1 MHVSEVRK
9 SFFSAIFSA
18 ILGFT
23 CVAMMPAPAEAH
35 QEGKACDNSGI
46 CCPPQDAQ
54 TVTTH
59 GSGEVKV
66 FPDTFSLEVTVESDD
81 DSLEK
86 ARQISTQKTTALR
99 NALKALNLKSL
110 QLQTLAFNLYPIY
123 KTNKGE
129 RLPKLLGYHVSN
141 QLKVKAVGLSAEELA
156 DVASRV
162 LAIASEH
169 ASSTGSLSFY
179 LANPRASQLKAL
191 ELASQ
196 NAQDQAQAMATGAG
210 ARLGNVQMLSSGYSQ
225 PMPMNVQ
232 AAPRMKMMET
242 AGDAAP
248 PPPVEVSE
256 TTISAD
262 VQARFE
268 LLKPLK

>member
-1 MHVSEVRK
+1 MRLSEARHP
-9 SFFSAIFSA
+9 FFSLIFSA
-18 ILGFT
+18 ILGLT
-23 CVAMMPAPAEAH
+23 CLGMMPMSSAAN
-35 QEGKACDNSGI
+35 QEGKACETSGI

-54 TVTTH
+54 TVTTQ
-59 GSGEVKV
+59 GSGEIKV
-66 FPDTFSLEVTVESDD
+66 FPDTFSLEVTIASDD
-81 DSLEK
+81 ASLEK
-86 ARQISTQKTTALR
+86 ARQTSTQKTTALR

-110 QLQTLAFNLYPIY
+110 QLQTMAFNLYPIY
-123 KTNKGE
+123 KATKGE

-141 QLKVKAVGLSAEELA
+141 QLKVKAVGLSPEELA

-169 ASSTGSLSFY
+169 ASATGSLSFY
-179 LANPRASQLKAL
+179 LANPRPSQLKAL

-196 NAQDQAQAMATGAG
+196 NARDQAQAMATGAG

-225 PMPMNVQ
+225 PIPMNVQ

-242 AGDAAP
+242 DADAPP

-256 TTISAD
+256 STISAD